1 MNRVHHLQ
9 IEPGEIGKHVLLT
22 EDFNRCKL
30 IARHFKNPKLI
41 ANNRE
46 YITFT
51 GKYKGLLVSVTSTGM
66 GCPSSAIAL
75 EELIMSGATFFIQ
88 LGTTK
93 ALQKNI
99 ELGELVIPTSAVR
112 MDGTSLEYVPI
123 EFPAVADNSI
133 ANALINISRQK
144 KQKFHEGTIMSHDA
158 FYKIN
163 SVFHSDD
170 LKRENVWVNAN
181 VLSVDNESSALF
193 TIGYLRNARVGTLL
207 TVTENL
213 QTPYIIKDN
222 EEENHYFHL
231 MTDICLE
238 AFNQLEDINK
248 H

>member
-1 MNRVHHLQ
+1 
-9 IEPGEIGKHVLLT
+9 
-22 EDFNRCKL
+22 
-30 IARHFKNPKLI
+30 
-41 ANNRE
+41 
-46 YITFT
+46 
-51 GKYKGLLVSVTSTGM
+51 
-66 GCPSSAIAL
+66 
-75 EELIMSGATFFIQ
+75 
-88 LGTTK
+88 
-93 ALQKNI
+93 
-99 ELGELVIPTSAVR
+99 

-133 ANALINISRQK
+133 ANALINISHQK
-144 KQKFHEGTIMSHDA
+144 RQKFHEGTIMSHDA

-231 MTDICLE
+231 MTDIGLE